1 MCQVTARVDY
11 STREGHLGDGD
22 SIKNSEGSA
31 FTEEHNPTVGE
42 QGEQSVW

>member
-11 STREGHLGDGD
+11 STGEGHLGDGD
-22 SIKNSEGSA
+22 SIKTSEGSA